1 MEGYFQDEG
10 RNIEQMMEQVKQTM
24 VDSARERE
32 RERERGGSARVG
44 ERTQRICG
52 GMM

>member
-32 RERERGGSARVG
+32 REREREVA
-44 ERTQRICG
+44 QRG
-52 GMM
+52 WEKEPKEYVVE